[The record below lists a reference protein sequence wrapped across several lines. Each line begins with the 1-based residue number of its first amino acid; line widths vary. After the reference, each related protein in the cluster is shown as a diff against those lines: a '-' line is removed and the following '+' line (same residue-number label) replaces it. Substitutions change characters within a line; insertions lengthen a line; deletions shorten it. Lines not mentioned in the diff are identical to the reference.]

1 MKVSKAIPVK
11 RFDMPMNIGMRLKE
25 ERERLGFTQPAFGA
39 IGGVQKL
46 AQLKYEKGE
55 RSPSAEYLAAIAKV
69 GADVQYIV
77 TGARSLGTLT
87 ADEDQLLEKFRK
99 APLAV
104 KAAALAAVT
113 AGASPRSQS
122 FHGPV
127 GQAAQGD
134 IQNGPGFVL
143 NVTTRPE
150 K

>member
-1 MKVSKAIPVK
+1 
-11 RFDMPMNIGMRLKE
+11 
-25 ERERLGFTQPAFGA
+25 
-39 IGGVQKL
+39 
-46 AQLKYEKGE
+46 EKGE

-113 AGASPRSQS
+113 AGASPGSQS

-134 IQNGPGFVL
+134 IKNGPGFVL